1 MLKVLAVQKLA
12 TRSSSDGMRKNTTRK
27 NNGGDA
33 SKYPLSVFL
42 SIFTCLPAFES
53 LSSRRMGS
61 LLFTTFMIIVP
72 LLFCFDN
79 EGALPGA
86 CTL

>member
-12 TRSSSDGMRKNTTRK
+12 TNNSSDGMRKNTTRK
-27 NNGGDA
+27 NSGGDA
-33 SKYPLSVFL
+33 NRYPLRVFL
-42 SIFTCLPAFES
+42 SIFTCLPALES

-61 LLFTTFMIIVP
+61 LLLTTFMIFVP